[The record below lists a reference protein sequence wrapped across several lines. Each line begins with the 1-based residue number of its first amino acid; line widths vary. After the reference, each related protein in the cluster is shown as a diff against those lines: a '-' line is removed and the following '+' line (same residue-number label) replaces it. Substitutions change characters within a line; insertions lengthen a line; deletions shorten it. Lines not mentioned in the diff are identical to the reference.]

1 MNYVKIADINE
12 IPIGSKKKIETAMGT
27 ILVVNIRGDFYA
39 LDNKCPHMGGS
50 LGDGT
55 LEGNHIICPKHG
67 ASFDV
72 TTGKNVKGAK
82 IAFIKANVKDARSYP
97 LKVEGNE
104 ILIGI
109 E

>member
-12 IPIGSKKKIETAMGT
+12 IPVGTKKKIEIAKGT

-55 LEGNHIICPKHG
+55 LDGNTIVCPRHG
-67 ASFDV
+67 ATFDI
-72 TTGKNVKGAK
+72 TTGKNLKGAK

-97 LKVEGNE
+97 VKVEENA
-104 ILIGI
+104 ILIDL

>member
-1 MNYVKIADINE
+1 MKYIEIADINE
-12 IPIGSKKKIETAMGT
+12 IPVGSKKKIETATGT
-27 ILVVNIRGDFYA
+27 VLVVNIQGSFYA

-50 LGDGT
+50 LGDGV

-67 ASFDV
+67 ATFDI

-82 IAFIKANVKDARSYP
+82 IAFIKANVKDAHSYP
-97 LKVEGNE
+97 LKVEGNK
-104 ILIGI
+104 ILIEI

>member
-67 ASFDV
+67 ATFDV
-72 TTGKNVKGAK
+72 TTGKNVQGAK

>member
-12 IPIGSKKKIETAMGT
+12 IPLGSKKKIETAKGT
-27 ILVVNIRGDFYA
+27 ILVVNISGDFHA

-55 LEGNHIICPKHG
+55 LDGNHIVCPRHG
-67 ASFDV
+67 ATFDV
-72 TTGKNVKGAK
+72 TTGKNVQGAK
-82 IAFIKANVKDARSYP
+82 IAFIKATVKDAHSYP

-104 ILIGI
+104 ILIDI
-109 E
+109 D

>member
-12 IPIGSKKKIETAMGT
+12 IPVGSKKKIETAKGT

-67 ASFDV
+67 ATFDV
-72 TTGKNVKGAK
+72 TTGKNVRGAK

-104 ILIGI
+104 ILIDI
-109 E
+109 D